1 MELVCVPW
9 SVLAVLGS
17 LILGLL
23 LGWGRTIRG
32 CARQATAGKLEQQG
46 ERRPVGAMAPEEV
59 QTVSR
64 LYQTYGLEEV
74 LRWLLVCVEVE
85 QAHGHDDHGGSV
97 CPSRRRPLTEGRAL
111 LQQVVQRLSE
121 MGPH

>member
-1 MELVCVPW
+1 
-9 SVLAVLGS
+9 
-17 LILGLL
+17 GLL

-32 CARQATAGKLEQQG
+32 VPRTVTAGGREQPV
-46 ERRPVGAMAPEEV
+46 ERRPAGAMDPPEV

-85 QAHGHDDHGGSV
+85 QAHGHDDQGGSD
-97 CPSRRRPLTEGRAL
+97 CPSRGRRLTEGRAL
-111 LQQVVQRLSE
+111 LQQVVQRLSA
-121 MGPH
+121 MGPR

>member
-1 MELVCVPW
+1 MEPICVPW
-9 SVLAVLGS
+9 GVLAVLGC

-23 LGWGRTIRG
+23 LGWGRTIRVLQ
-32 CARQATAGKLEQQG
+32 RTVTAGEREQPV
-46 ERRPVGAMAPEEV
+46 ERRPVGAMDPQEV

-85 QAHGHDDHGGSV
+85 QAHSHDDQVGSG
-97 CPSRRRPLTEGRAL
+97 CSSRGRRLTEGRAL
-111 LQQVVQRLSE
+111 LHQVVQRLSA
-121 MGPH
+121 MGPR